1 MNIVKRFLAKK
12 QPVILD
18 ELIII
23 PSGQLYLVRSP
34 SSPKSENECLY
45 NDAAL
50 TIRNT
55 IHQYNYELVLWKG
68 NESDSDSLND
78 EEDENSEAQDEFFE
92 NESNVLKS
100 FVIDQN
106 LKVCL
111 FERYGE
117 KIISWKDMEGDFG
130 DMFEYRINK
139 SVPNDTIEQFMT
151 CIYKYEYEK
160 KYEKSSE
167 FVTAKELQEFIVE
180 RSELFDSCLDSAYTP
195 SSSSTI
201 NMLQLLNK
209 NENKVEYGEDND
221 SFYENSNSD
230 SDSDSNSEGED
241 YAKFEDAAETLYSD
255 ISNDDLK
262 QRIPLD
268 DFPCKSYIYDPTSE
282 EFKPK
287 HLNVSVFLYEL
298 SNWTYCMEVKDR
310 VNGANYLVAAL
321 SNQMDPAFRFEQLA
335 FIFNVFTSIN
345 AFTWL
350 LKFQDKDTYE
360 KFQSIF
366 MKLHWQY
373 KNQQL
378 WPTNATDEHYLVN
391 TFEDMDIDDPH
402 FENNL
407 PEDTD
412 SSTDSDS
419 EEEVAGTSNLR
430 ETKYKARVDFEESE
444 DEETRFVGSSKNT
457 GLVLGLKTDNAFI
470 SRGDKIGIFR
480 TDDGTLQF
488 STTIDKLTFSK
499 NGSKPIVP
507 SKMLLLENDKTMII
521 QDNKNRDKLHKL
533 DLEYGKIVEDWELRK
548 NDKDIPIE
556 SFTTNTKFGD
566 LMNDPTFVGVS
577 SQSMF
582 KVDPRIQNGFVSN
595 DKTYKTKTNFKQ
607 VSTTGKGYLAVASKN
622 GEIRLYDQLGKNAK
636 TLLPALGDE
645 IRGLTT
651 SNDGR
656 YVLATCKTY
665 LLLIDVLIQSGKYE
679 NKLGFE
685 RSFGIDAKPM
695 PKKLQLKPEHIAY
708 IKKKHGLDV
717 KFSVAK
723 FNETSRGDEP
733 TYIVSS
739 VGPFAITWN
748 FRKVLN
754 NVRDSYKI
762 RAYQDD
768 VIMGEFIN
776 KNNKKMVLTL
786 SDDITMTST
795 SSFKAPKYEL
805 SVVKTA
811 F

>member
-151 CIYKYEYEK
+151 CICKYEYEK

-298 SNWTYCMEVKDR
+298 SNWTYCMEVI
-310 VNGANYLVAAL
+310 VL
-321 SNQMDPAFRFEQLA
+321 S
-335 FIFNVFTSIN
+335 
-345 AFTWL
+345 
-350 LKFQDKDTYE
+350 
-360 KFQSIF
+360 
-366 MKLHWQY
+366 
-373 KNQQL
+373 
-378 WPTNATDEHYLVN
+378 
-391 TFEDMDIDDPH
+391 
-402 FENNL
+402 
-407 PEDTD
+407 
-412 SSTDSDS
+412 
-419 EEEVAGTSNLR
+419 
-430 ETKYKARVDFEESE
+430 
-444 DEETRFVGSSKNT
+444 
-457 GLVLGLKTDNAFI
+457 
-470 SRGDKIGIFR
+470 
-480 TDDGTLQF
+480 F
-488 STTIDKLTFSK
+488 STS
-499 NGSKPIVP
+499 
-507 SKMLLLENDKTMII
+507 
-521 QDNKNRDKLHKL
+521 
-533 DLEYGKIVEDWELRK
+533 
-548 NDKDIPIE
+548 
-556 SFTTNTKFGD
+556 
-566 LMNDPTFVGVS
+566 
-577 SQSMF
+577 
-582 KVDPRIQNGFVSN
+582 
-595 DKTYKTKTNFKQ
+595 
-607 VSTTGKGYLAVASKN
+607 
-622 GEIRLYDQLGKNAK
+622 
-636 TLLPALGDE
+636 
-645 IRGLTT
+645 
-651 SNDGR
+651 
-656 YVLATCKTY
+656 
-665 LLLIDVLIQSGKYE
+665 
-679 NKLGFE
+679 
-685 RSFGIDAKPM
+685 
-695 PKKLQLKPEHIAY
+695 
-708 IKKKHGLDV
+708 
-717 KFSVAK
+717 
-723 FNETSRGDEP
+723 
-733 TYIVSS
+733 
-739 VGPFAITWN
+739 
-748 FRKVLN
+748 
-754 NVRDSYKI
+754 
-762 RAYQDD
+762 
-768 VIMGEFIN
+768 
-776 KNNKKMVLTL
+776 
-786 SDDITMTST
+786 
-795 SSFKAPKYEL
+795 
-805 SVVKTA
+805 
-811 F
+811 